1 MKFYKTRDVK
11 SPERGTSKS
20 AGIDFFIPQDFETTY
35 LQPGHTILIPAGI
48 KVKLPEGYALIAN
61 NKSGI
66 AFKKQLLV
74 GSSVIDEDYMGEIH
88 INLHNVGVSDQR
100 LEAGD
105 KIVQFIL
112 EKQNYIMPEQVWS
125 EADLFDGSLSER
137 GEGGFGST
145 GTK

>member
-1 MKFYKTRDVK
+1 ME
-11 SPERGTSKS
+11 SIGT
-20 AGIDFFIPQDFETTY
+20 
-35 LQPGHTILIPAGI
+35 H
-48 KVKLPEGYALIAN
+48 KVYNTNTKNGNY
-61 NKSGI
+61 
-66 AFKKQLLV
+66 V
-74 GSSVIDEDYMGEIH
+74 SSNGVIHKNCVVDEDYEGEIH
-88 INLHNVGVSDQR
+88 INLHNVGVSDQK

-112 EKQNYIMPEQVWS
+112 EKQNYIIPEQVWS